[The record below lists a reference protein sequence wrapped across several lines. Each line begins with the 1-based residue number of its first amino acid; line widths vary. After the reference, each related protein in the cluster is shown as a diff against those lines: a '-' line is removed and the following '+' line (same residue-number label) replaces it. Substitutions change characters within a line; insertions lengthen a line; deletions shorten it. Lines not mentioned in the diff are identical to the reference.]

1 MDTNNNTGAQGAQ
14 RNHQGEV
21 DMFTL
26 LGEVKTHID
35 SNVDRTFRTTFI
47 STAQVSEYQSN
58 SGYQSVKIDLHS
70 ADIDSLKIKTRTLKR
85 PDGTKYKVKRIE
97 FTDEDGINHEIRV
110 FGS

>member
-26 LGEVKTHID
+26 LGEVKTHTD
-35 SNVDRTFRTTFI
+35 SNADRTFRTTFV
-47 STAQVSEYQSN
+47 STAQISEYESIT
-58 SGYQSVKIDLHS
+58 GYQSVSIDLHS
-70 ADIDSLKIKTRTLKR
+70 ADIDSLKIKTRTRKR